1 MTVKNRAAISRV
13 INQGGFGCIFYPSLP
28 CKKETKRNSNTS
40 SSSSEYVSKLVK
52 KNFSSKNEIRIGKII
67 QGIPFYSL
75 YYVPVIQSCTASLAK
90 VSEREIKKCSII
102 SGKSSSTETAT
113 TTATNANI
121 IESKDNSNKFIL
133 LKMKYVENV
142 KFTKYLLSSTN
153 KKHILNTLFDT
164 YSYFLF
170 SLEKL
175 MKNGIVHYDFKWDN
189 AVIDLK
195 TGLPI
200 ILDFGISI
208 PIKLLLEKNQDA
220 SDADASDADA
230 YEAYREYFYI
240 YFPEYSLWS
249 IEIHLIN
256 YVLNKD
262 SRITAESL
270 KQTIETYVDSNDAF
284 TILSPEFIDQ
294 YKKLCY
300 STMERFIN
308 QSRKY
313 VIGECLKH
321 WNTWDNY
328 ALSISYLQVIK
339 FISTSGFTSNQFLIS
354 FSEILMDNIHP
365 DPSRRSDYATTRY
378 KYKSIFYQDV
388 NIENYELLIDNF
400 DFDDFR
406 SNSVKE
412 SKRNED
418 MFSQMSQGG
427 HPTINRQGVRGDSLS
442 PA

>member
-28 CKKETKRNSNTS
+28 CKKETKRNSNA
-40 SSSSEYVSKLVK
+40 SSSEYVSKLVK
-52 KNFSSKNEIRIGKII
+52 NNFSSENEIRIGKII

-75 YYVPVIQSCTASLAK
+75 YYVPVIQSCAASLAK
-90 VSEREIKKCSII
+90 VNEREIKNCSII
-102 SGKSSSTETAT
+102 SGKSSSTSTAT
-113 TTATNANI
+113 TATTATNAG
-121 IESKDNSNKFIL
+121 SKKFIL
-133 LKMKYVENV
+133 LKMKYVENI
-142 KFTKYLLSSTN
+142 KFTKYLLSISN

-170 SLEKL
+170 SLEQL

-189 AVIDLK
+189 AVIDTK
-195 TGLPI
+195 TGLPV

-208 PIKLLLEKNQDA
+208 PINLLLDQEQKQKQDE
-220 SDADASDADA
+220 ADA
-230 YEAYREYFYI
+230 YRVYRDYFYV

-256 YVLNKD
+256 YVLNKQ
-262 SRITAESL
+262 SRITPVSL
-270 KQTIETYVDSNDAF
+270 KETIDVYVDSNDAF
-284 TILSPEFIDQ
+284 TILSPEFIER

-300 STMERFIN
+300 STLERFID

-313 VIGECLKH
+313 VIGECLKYWH
-321 WNTWDNY
+321 TWDNY

-354 FSEILMDNIHP
+354 FSQILMDNIHP
-365 DPSRRSDYATTRY
+365 DPARRSDYTTTRY

-412 SKRNED
+412 SKRNEE
-418 MFSQMSQGG
+418 MFSQISQGG
-427 HPTINRQGVRGDSLS
+427 LS
-442 PA
+442 PL

>member
-1 MTVKNRAAISRV
+1 MTIKIKGKNRAVSRV

-40 SSSSEYVSKLVK
+40 SSLEYVSKLVK
-52 KNFSSKNEIRIGKII
+52 KNFSSENEIRIGKIV
-67 QGIPFYSL
+67 QGIPFYSM
-75 YYVPVIQSCTASLAK
+75 YYVPVIQSCAASLAK
-90 VSEREIKKCSII
+90 VAGREIKNCRII
-102 SGKSSSTETAT
+102 SGTSSTA

-121 IESKDNSNKFIL
+121 IESKESTRTRDRENKFIL

-170 SLEKL
+170 SLEQL

-189 AVIDLK
+189 AVIDTK
-195 TGLPI
+195 TGLPV

-208 PIKLLLEKNQDA
+208 PINLLLDQEQKQEQEQQDE
-220 SDADASDADA
+220 ADA
-230 YEAYREYFYI
+230 YRIYRDYFYV

-256 YVLNKD
+256 YVLNKH
-262 SRITAESL
+262 SRITPESL
-270 KQTIETYVDSNDAF
+270 KETIDVYVDSNDAF
-284 TILSPEFIDQ
+284 TILSPEFIER

-300 STMERFIN
+300 STLERFID

-313 VIGECLKH
+313 VIGECLKY

-354 FSEILMDNIHP
+354 FSQILMDNIHP

-388 NIENYELLIDNF
+388 AIENYELLIDNF

-412 SKRNED
+412 SKRNEE
-418 MFSQMSQGG
+418 MFSQMSQQVG
-427 HPTINRQGVRGDSLS
+427 PS
-442 PA
+442 PEI

>member
-1 MTVKNRAAISRV
+1 MTIKIKGKNHAISRV

-28 CKKETKRNSNTS
+28 CKKETKINSNTN
-40 SSSSEYVSKLVK
+40 SSEYVSKLVK
-52 KNFSSKNEIRIGKII
+52 KNFSSENEIRIGKII

-102 SGKSSSTETAT
+102 TGKSSSSTSTA
-113 TTATNANI
+113 TTATNALEKKTNT
-121 IESKDNSNKFIL
+121 NKFIL

-142 KFTKYLLSSTN
+142 KFTKYLLSISN

-170 SLEKL
+170 SLEQL
-175 MKNGIVHYDFKWDN
+175 MNNGIVHYDFKWDN
-189 AVIDLK
+189 AVIDQR
-195 TGLPI
+195 TGLPV

-208 PIKLLLEKNQDA
+208 PIKLLLDLDQDQ
-220 SDADASDADA
+220 SDADA
-230 YEAYREYFYI
+230 YEAYRDYFYV
-240 YFPEYSLWS
+240 YFPEYSLWC

-256 YVLNKD
+256 YVLNKQ
-262 SRITAESL
+262 SRITPESL
-270 KQTIETYVDSNDAF
+270 KETIETYVDSNGAF

-313 VIGECLKH
+313 VIGECLKY

-412 SKRNED
+412 SKRNEN

-427 HPTINRQGVRGDSLS
+427 HAS
-442 PA
+442 PL

>member
-1 MTVKNRAAISRV
+1 MTVKNNAAVSRV
-13 INQGGFGCIFYPSLP
+13 INQGGFGCIFYPSLS
-28 CKKETKRNSNTS
+28 CKKETKRNSNTN
-40 SSSSEYVSKLVK
+40 SSEYVSKLVK
-52 KNFSSKNEIRIGKII
+52 KNFSSENEIRIGKII
-67 QGIPFYSL
+67 KGIPFYSL
-75 YYVPVIQSCTASLAK
+75 YYVPVLQSCTASLAK
-90 VSEREIKKCSII
+90 VNEREIKKCSII
-102 SGKSSSTETAT
+102 SGKSSSTSTA
-113 TTATNANI
+113 TTATNAKVELEETKEI
-121 IESKDNSNKFIL
+121 KKRDDSNKFIL
-133 LKMKYVENV
+133 LKMKYVENI
-142 KFTKYLLSSTN
+142 KFTKYLLSITD

-170 SLEKL
+170 SLEQL

-195 TGLPI
+195 TELPV

-208 PIKLLLEKNQDA
+208 PINLLLDLTQDQK
-220 SDADASDADA
+220 DDADA
-230 YEAYREYFYI
+230 YEVYRDYFYV

-256 YVLNKD
+256 YVLNKH
-262 SRITAESL
+262 SRITPESL
-270 KQTIETYVDSNDAF
+270 KETIDVYVDSNDAF
-284 TILSPEFIDQ
+284 TILSPDFIER

-300 STMERFIN
+300 STLERFID

-313 VIGECLKH
+313 VIGECLKY

-354 FSEILMDNIHP
+354 FSQILMDNIHP
-365 DPSRRSDYATTRY
+365 DPARRSDYTTTRY

-400 DFDDFR
+400 DFEDFR

-412 SKRNED
+412 SKRNEE
-418 MFSQMSQGG
+418 MFSQMSQ
-427 HPTINRQGVRGDSLS
+427 Q
-442 PA
+442 

>member
-28 CKKETKRNSNTS
+28 CKKETKRNSN

-52 KNFSSKNEIRIGKII
+52 NNFSSENEIRIGKLI

-75 YYVPVIQSCTASLAK
+75 YYVPVIQSCAASLAK
-90 VSEREIKKCSII
+90 VNEREIKNCSII
-102 SGKSSSTETAT
+102 SGKSSSTSTA
-113 TTATNANI
+113 TTATNAG
-121 IESKDNSNKFIL
+121 SKKFIL
-133 LKMKYVENV
+133 LKMKYVENI
-142 KFTKYLLSSTN
+142 KFTKYLLSISN

-170 SLEKL
+170 SLEQL

-195 TGLPI
+195 TELPV

-208 PIKLLLEKNQDA
+208 PINLLLDLDQDQVQ
-220 SDADASDADA
+220 DQDQDDTDT
-230 YEAYREYFYI
+230 YEAYRDYFYI
-240 YFPEYSLWS
+240 YFPEYSLWC

-256 YVLNKD
+256 YVLNKH
-262 SRITAESL
+262 SRITPESL
-270 KQTIETYVDSNDAF
+270 QGTIETYVDSNDAF
-284 TILSPEFIDQ
+284 TILSPEFIDR

-313 VIGECLKH
+313 VIGECLKY

-412 SKRNED
+412 SKRNEE
-418 MFSQMSQGG
+418 MFSQISQQWGTCA
-427 HPTINRQGVRGDSLS
+427 PPLTPSV
-442 PA
+442 

>member
-1 MTVKNRAAISRV
+1 MTIKIKGKNRAVSRV

-40 SSSSEYVSKLVK
+40 SSLEYVSKLVK
-52 KNFSSKNEIRIGKII
+52 KNFSSENEIRIGKIV
-67 QGIPFYSL
+67 QGIPFYSM
-75 YYVPVIQSCTASLAK
+75 YYVPVIQSCAASLAK
-90 VSEREIKKCSII
+90 VAGREIKNCRII
-102 SGKSSSTETAT
+102 SGTSSTA

-121 IESKDNSNKFIL
+121 IESKESTRTRDRENKFIL

-170 SLEKL
+170 SLEQL

-189 AVIDLK
+189 AVIDTK
-195 TGLPI
+195 TGLPV

-208 PIKLLLEKNQDA
+208 PINLLLDQEQKQEQEQQDE
-220 SDADASDADA
+220 ADA
-230 YEAYREYFYI
+230 YRIYRDYFYV

-256 YVLNKD
+256 YVLNKH
-262 SRITAESL
+262 SRITPESL
-270 KQTIETYVDSNDAF
+270 KETIDVYVDSNDAF
-284 TILSPEFIDQ
+284 TILSPEFIER

-300 STMERFIN
+300 STLERFID

-313 VIGECLKH
+313 VIGECLKY

-354 FSEILMDNIHP
+354 FSQILMDNIHP

-388 NIENYELLIDNF
+388 AIENYELLIDNF

-412 SKRNED
+412 SKRNEE
-418 MFSQMSQGG
+418 MFSQMSQQGG
-427 HPTINRQGVRGDSLS
+427 PS
-442 PA
+442 PEI

>member
-28 CKKETKRNSNTS
+28 CKKETKRNSNTN
-40 SSSSEYVSKLVK
+40 SSEYVSKLVK
-52 KNFSSKNEIRIGKII
+52 NNFSSENEIRIGKLI

-90 VSEREIKKCSII
+90 VNEREIKNCSII
-102 SGKSSSTETAT
+102 SGKSSSTATA
-113 TTATNANI
+113 TTATNAAEKKAKRAI
-121 IESKDNSNKFIL
+121 DDGSNKFIL
-133 LKMKYVENV
+133 LKMKYVENI
-142 KFTKYLLSSTN
+142 KFTKYLLSIRD

-170 SLEKL
+170 SLEQL

-195 TGLPI
+195 TGLPV

-208 PIKLLLEKNQDA
+208 PINLLLDLEQDQQ
-220 SDADASDADA
+220 DQDQDDA
-230 YEAYREYFYI
+230 YEAYRDYFYI
-240 YFPEYSLWS
+240 YFPEYSLWC

-256 YVLNKD
+256 YVLNKH
-262 SRITAESL
+262 SRITPESL
-270 KQTIETYVDSNDAF
+270 QDTIETYVDSNDAF
-284 TILSPEFIDQ
+284 TILSPEFIDR

-328 ALSISYLQVIK
+328 ALSISYLQVVK
-339 FISTSGFTSNQFLIS
+339 FISSSGFTSNQFLIS

-412 SKRNED
+412 SKRNEE

-427 HPTINRQGVRGDSLS
+427 HAS
-442 PA
+442 PLKPKGGHASPL

>member
-1 MTVKNRAAISRV
+1 MKVKNNAAISRV
-13 INQGGFGCIFYPSLP
+13 INQGGFGCIFHPSLP
-28 CKKETKRNSNTS
+28 CKKETKRNSNTIR
-40 SSSSEYVSKLVK
+40 SEYVSKLVK
-52 KNFSSKNEIRIGKII
+52 KNFSSENEIRIGKII
-67 QGIPFYSL
+67 QGIPFYNL
-75 YYVPVIQSCTASLAK
+75 YYVPVIQSCAASLAK

-113 TTATNANI
+113 TATNANI
-121 IESKDNSNKFIL
+121 IESKVDSNKFIL

-170 SLEKL
+170 SLEQL

-189 AVIDLK
+189 AVINLK
-195 TGLPI
+195 TGLPV

-208 PIKLLLEKNQDA
+208 PIKILLDQEQQQKQKQQDEA
-220 SDADASDADA
+220 SDADDT
-230 YEAYREYFYI
+230 YRIYRDYFYI

-270 KQTIETYVDSNDAF
+270 KQTIETYVDSNGAF
-284 TILSPEFIDQ
+284 AILSPEFIDQ

-300 STMERFIN
+300 STLERFIN

-313 VIGECLKH
+313 VIGECLKY
-321 WNTWDNY
+321 WKTWDNY

-365 DPSRRSDYATTRY
+365 DPARRSDYATTRY

-388 NIENYELLIDNF
+388 DIENYELLIDNF

-418 MFSQMSQGG
+418 MFSQISQGG
-427 HPTINRQGVRGDSLS
+427 NMS
-442 PA
+442 PL

>member
-1 MTVKNRAAISRV
+1 MVKTKIAVSRV

-28 CKKETKRNSNTS
+28 CKKETKRNSN

-52 KNFSSKNEIRIGKII
+52 KNFSSENEIRIGKII

-113 TTATNANI
+113 TATNANI
-121 IESKDNSNKFIL
+121 IESKVDSNKFIL

-170 SLEKL
+170 SLEQL

-195 TGLPI
+195 TGLPV

-208 PIKLLLEKNQDA
+208 PINLLLDQEQQKEKDEA
-220 SDADASDADA
+220 SDADDA
-230 YEAYREYFYI
+230 YRIYRDYFYI

-256 YVLNKD
+256 YVLNKH
-262 SRITAESL
+262 SRITPESL
-270 KQTIETYVDSNDAF
+270 KKTIDTYVDSNGAF
-284 TILSPEFIDQ
+284 TILSPEFIER

-300 STMERFIN
+300 STLERFIN

-313 VIGECLKH
+313 VISECLKY

-365 DPSRRSDYATTRY
+365 DPARRSDYTTTRY

-418 MFSQMSQGG
+418 MFSQISQGG
-427 HPTINRQGVRGDSLS
+427 HTS
-442 PA
+442 PL

>member
-28 CKKETKRNSNTS
+28 CKKETKRNSNA
-40 SSSSEYVSKLVK
+40 SSSEYVSKLVK
-52 KNFSSKNEIRIGKII
+52 NNFSSENEIRIGKLI

-75 YYVPVIQSCTASLAK
+75 YYVPVIQSCAASLAK
-90 VSEREIKKCSII
+90 VNEREIKNCSII
-102 SGKSSSTETAT
+102 SGKSSSTSTA
-113 TTATNANI
+113 TTATNAG
-121 IESKDNSNKFIL
+121 SKKFIL
-133 LKMKYVENV
+133 LKMKYVENI
-142 KFTKYLLSSTN
+142 KFTKYLLSISN

-170 SLEKL
+170 SLEQL

-195 TGLPI
+195 TELPV

-208 PIKLLLEKNQDA
+208 PINLLLDLDKDQD
-220 SDADASDADA
+220 DTDT
-230 YEAYREYFYI
+230 YEAYRDYFYI
-240 YFPEYSLWS
+240 YFPEYSLWC

-256 YVLNKD
+256 YVLNKH
-262 SRITAESL
+262 SRITPESL
-270 KQTIETYVDSNDAF
+270 QGTIETYVDSNDAF
-284 TILSPEFIDQ
+284 TILSPEFIDR

-339 FISTSGFTSNQFLIS
+339 FISTSGFTSNHFLIS

-412 SKRNED
+412 SKRNEE
-418 MFSQMSQGG
+418 MFSQISQQGG
-427 HPTINRQGVRGDSLS
+427 TCAPPLTPSV
-442 PA
+442 

>member
-1 MTVKNRAAISRV
+1 MTVKNHAISRV

-28 CKKETKRNSNTS
+28 CKKETKRNSNTN
-40 SSSSEYVSKLVK
+40 SSEYVSKLVK
-52 KNFSSKNEIRIGKII
+52 KNFSSENEIRIGKII

-90 VSEREIKKCSII
+90 VNDREIKKCSII
-102 SGKSSSTETAT
+102 TGKSLSSTSTA
-113 TTATNANI
+113 TTATNAL
-121 IESKDNSNKFIL
+121 EKKTKPLDDGSNKFIL
-133 LKMKYVENV
+133 LKMKYVENI
-142 KFTKYLLSSTN
+142 KFTKYLLSISN

-170 SLEKL
+170 SLEQL
-175 MKNGIVHYDFKWDN
+175 MINGIVHYDFKWDN
-189 AVIDLK
+189 AVIDQR
-195 TGLPI
+195 TGLPV

-208 PIKLLLEKNQDA
+208 PIKLLLDLDQDQDQ
-220 SDADASDADA
+220 SDAADA
-230 YEAYREYFYI
+230 YEAYRDYFYV
-240 YFPEYSLWS
+240 YFPEYSLWCL
-249 IEIHLIN
+249 EIHLIN
-256 YVLNKD
+256 YVLNKH
-262 SRITAESL
+262 SRITSESL
-270 KQTIETYVDSNDAF
+270 KETIETYVDSNGAF
-284 TILSPEFIDQ
+284 TILSPDFIDQ

-412 SKRNED
+412 SKRNEN

-427 HPTINRQGVRGDSLS
+427 RMS
-442 PA
+442 PL

>member
-1 MTVKNRAAISRV
+1 MTVKNNAVISRV

-52 KNFSSKNEIRIGKII
+52 KNFSSENEIRIGKII
-67 QGIPFYSL
+67 QGIPFYNL
-75 YYVPVIQSCTASLAK
+75 YYVPVIQSCAASLAK
-90 VSEREIKKCSII
+90 VNEREIKKCSII
-102 SGKSSSTETAT
+102 SGKSSSSTSTS
-113 TTATNANI
+113 TTATNAL
-121 IESKDNSNKFIL
+121 EKKTRPVDERSNKFIL

-142 KFTKYLLSSTN
+142 KFTKYLLSISN

-208 PIKLLLEKNQDA
+208 PINLLLEKNQDE
-220 SDADASDADA
+220 ASDADA
-230 YEAYREYFYI
+230 YEAYRDYFYI

-270 KQTIETYVDSNDAF
+270 KQTIETYVDSNGAF
-284 TILSPEFIDQ
+284 AILSPEFIDQ

-300 STMERFIN
+300 STLERFIN

-365 DPSRRSDYATTRY
+365 DPARRSDYATTRY

-412 SKRNED
+412 SKRHED
-418 MFSQMSQGG
+418 MFSQMSQQGG
-427 HPTINRQGVRGDSLS
+427 HTSQGGHMS
-442 PA
+442 PL

>member
-1 MTVKNRAAISRV
+1 MTVKNNAAISRV

-28 CKKETKRNSNTS
+28 CNKETKRNSNT
-40 SSSSEYVSKLVK
+40 SSSEYVSKLVK
-52 KNFSSKNEIRIGKII
+52 KNFSSNNEIRIGKII

-90 VSEREIKKCSII
+90 VNEREIKKCSII
-102 SGKSSSTETAT
+102 TGKSSSTATAT
-113 TTATNANI
+113 TATATTATAATNAK
-121 IESKDNSNKFIL
+121 IESETITRDNSNKFVL

-142 KFTKYLLSSTN
+142 KFTKYLLSISN

-170 SLEKL
+170 SLEQL

-189 AVIDLK
+189 AVIDQK
-195 TGLPI
+195 TGLPV

-208 PIKLLLEKNQDA
+208 PIKLLLDQEQNQNQKQNEA
-220 SDADASDADA
+220 SDADP
-230 YEAYREYFYI
+230 YRIYRDYFYV
-240 YFPEYSLWS
+240 YFPEYSLWCL
-249 IEIHLIN
+249 EIHLIN
-256 YVLNKD
+256 YVLNKE
-262 SRITAESL
+262 SRITPDSL
-270 KQTIETYVDSNDAF
+270 KQTIDAYVDSNDAF
-284 TILSPEFIDQ
+284 TILSPEFIER

-300 STMERFIN
+300 STMERFID

-313 VIGECLKH
+313 VISECLKH

-388 NIENYELLIDNF
+388 DIENYELLIDNF

-412 SKRNED
+412 SKRHED
-418 MFSQMSQGG
+418 MFSQMSQQGG
-427 HPTINRQGVRGDSLS
+427 HTPPL
-442 PA
+442 

>member
-1 MTVKNRAAISRV
+1 MTVKNNAAISRV

-28 CKKETKRNSNTS
+28 CKKETKRNSN

-52 KNFSSKNEIRIGKII
+52 KNFSSENEIRIGKII

-90 VSEREIKKCSII
+90 INDREIKKCSII
-102 SGKSSSTETAT
+102 SGKTSSTETA

-121 IESKDNSNKFIL
+121 IESKVDSNKFTL

-170 SLEKL
+170 SLEQL

-195 TGLPI
+195 TGLPV

-208 PIKLLLEKNQDA
+208 PINLLLDQEQQKEKDEA
-220 SDADASDADA
+220 SDADDA
-230 YEAYREYFYI
+230 YRIYRDYFYI

-256 YVLNKD
+256 YVLNKH
-262 SRITAESL
+262 SRITPESL
-270 KQTIETYVDSNDAF
+270 KKTIDTYVDSNGAF
-284 TILSPEFIDQ
+284 TILSPEFIER

-300 STMERFIN
+300 STLERFID

-313 VIGECLKH
+313 VISECLKY

-365 DPSRRSDYATTRY
+365 DPARRSDYATTRY

-418 MFSQMSQGG
+418 MFSQISQGG
-427 HPTINRQGVRGDSLS
+427 HTS
-442 PA
+442 PL

>member
-1 MTVKNRAAISRV
+1 MTIKIKGKNHAISRV

-28 CKKETKRNSNTS
+28 CKKETKRNSNAN
-40 SSSSEYVSKLVK
+40 SSEYVSKLVK
-52 KNFSSKNEIRIGKII
+52 KNFSSENEIRIGKII

-90 VSEREIKKCSII
+90 VSEREIKNCSII
-102 SGKSSSTETAT
+102 SGKSSSMSTA
-113 TTATNANI
+113 TTATNAVEN
-121 IESKDNSNKFIL
+121 KTTKVTDNSSQKFIL
-133 LKMKYVENV
+133 LKMKYVENI
-142 KFTKYLLSSTN
+142 KFTKYLVSITDKN
-153 KKHILNTLFDT
+153 HILNTLFDT

-170 SLEKL
+170 SLEQL

-189 AVIDLK
+189 AVIDVK
-195 TGLPI
+195 TGLPV

-208 PIKLLLEKNQDA
+208 PINLLLDLDQDQEHK
-220 SDADASDADA
+220 DDADA
-230 YEAYREYFYI
+230 YNVYRDYFYV

-256 YVLNKD
+256 YVLNKH
-262 SRITAESL
+262 SRITPESL
-270 KQTIETYVDSNDAF
+270 QETIDTYVDSNSAF
-284 TILSPEFIDQ
+284 SILSPEFIAR
-294 YKKLCY
+294 YKQLCY

-313 VIGECLKH
+313 VIGECLKY
-321 WNTWDNY
+321 WNSWDNY

-339 FISTSGFTSNQFLIS
+339 FISTSGFTANQFLIS
-354 FSEILMDNIHP
+354 FSEILMENIHP

-400 DFDDFR
+400 DFEDFR

-412 SKRNED
+412 SKRNEN
-418 MFSQMSQGG
+418 MFSQMSKQVG
-427 HPTINRQGVRGDSLS
+427 HAS
-442 PA
+442 PL

>member
-1 MTVKNRAAISRV
+1 MTIKIKGKNRAVSRV

-28 CKKETKRNSNTS
+28 CKKETRRNSNTS
-40 SSSSEYVSKLVK
+40 SSLEYVSKLVK
-52 KNFSSKNEIRIGKII
+52 KNFSSENEIRIGKIV
-67 QGIPFYSL
+67 QGIPFYSM
-75 YYVPVIQSCTASLAK
+75 YYVPVIQSCAASLAK
-90 VSEREIKKCSII
+90 VAGREIKNCRII
-102 SGKSSSTETAT
+102 SGTSSTAT
-113 TTATNANI
+113 TATKNANI
-121 IESKDNSNKFIL
+121 IESKESRTRDRENKFIL

-170 SLEKL
+170 SLEQL

-189 AVIDLK
+189 AVIDTK
-195 TGLPI
+195 TGLPV

-208 PIKLLLEKNQDA
+208 PINLLLDQEQEQEQEQEQKQDE
-220 SDADASDADA
+220 ADA
-230 YEAYREYFYI
+230 YRIYRDYFYV

-256 YVLNKD
+256 YVLNKN
-262 SRITAESL
+262 SRITPESL
-270 KQTIETYVDSNDAF
+270 KETIDVYVDSNDAF
-284 TILSPEFIDQ
+284 TILSPGFIER

-300 STMERFIN
+300 STLERFID

-313 VIGECLKH
+313 VIGECLKY

-354 FSEILMDNIHP
+354 FSQILMDNIHP
-365 DPSRRSDYATTRY
+365 DPARRSDYTTTRY

-388 NIENYELLIDNF
+388 AIENYELLIDNF

-412 SKRNED
+412 SKRNEE
-418 MFSQMSQGG
+418 MFSQMSLGM
-427 HPTINRQGVRGDSLS
+427 S